1 MKTKKIKAFEFYN
14 CVMLISPTGQKA
26 SNLKEFLNI
35 IEESEDRVVFHHL
48 YQSPFKHEF
57 KVVEYPNDFA
67 QWAATSLE
75 DMALAEKFANFDP
88 YDFNNVSEA
97 KIALMEIIEEHLW
110 DLVTIPWV
118 RPGFEFYFSS
128 STTIIFRLDMSASN
142 LAEFYK
148 CIKQAPLGS
157 IYYHFY
163 ESRKRNN
170 NKEKDDFS
178 SWLREELAETGIAE
192 DLKEIDFYF
201 YSLVEAREKILSIIN
216 HSLKDH
222 EQIK

>member
-1 MKTKKIKAFEFYN
+1 MERDKIKAFEFYN
-14 CVMLISPTGQKA
+14 CVMLVSPTGQKA

-35 IEESEDRVVFHHL
+35 IEESDDKVVFHHL
-48 YQSPFKHEF
+48 YQSPFKNEF
-57 KVVEYPNDFA
+57 KALEYPNDFA

-88 YDFNNVSEA
+88 YDFNNVGEA
-97 KIALMEIIEEHLW
+97 KIAVTEIIEEHLW

-128 STTIIFRLDMSASN
+128 STTIIFRLGMNASSLN
-142 LAEFYK
+142 EFYNG
-148 CIKQAPLGS
+148 IRQAPLGS

-163 ESRKRNN
+163 EARKRNN

-178 SWLREELAETGIAE
+178 SWLREELGETDIARNLT
-192 DLKEIDFYF
+192 DIDFYF
-201 YSLVEAREKILSIIN
+201 YSLIEAREKILSIIR
-216 HSLKDH
+216 HRLKNN
-222 EQIK
+222 EQAK

>member
-1 MKTKKIKAFEFYN
+1 MKNKKIKAFDFYN
-14 CVMLISPTGQKA
+14 CFMLISPTGQKA

-57 KVVEYPNDFA
+57 KAIEYPNDFA
-67 QWAATSLE
+67 QWAAASLE

-88 YDFNNVSEA
+88 YDFNNVGEA
-97 KIALMEIIEEHLW
+97 KIAVMEIIEEHLW

-128 STTIIFRLDMSASN
+128 STTIIFRNEMSASN
-142 LAEFYK
+142 LDEFYD

-170 NKEKDDFS
+170 DKEKDDFS
-178 SWLREELAETGIAE
+178 SWLKEELGEIEVASE
-192 DLKEIDFYF
+192 LVEIDFYF
-201 YSLVEAREKILSIIN
+201 YSLIEAKEKILSIIKQR
-216 HSLKDH
+216 LKNY

>member
-1 MKTKKIKAFEFYN
+1 MKGNNNKPFEFFN

-35 IEESEDRVVFHHL
+35 IEESEHRVIFHHL

-57 KVVEYPNDFA
+57 KTLEYPNDFA

-88 YDFNNVSEA
+88 YDFIDDAGDSKLAIV
-97 KIALMEIIEEHLW
+97 EIIEEHLW

-128 STTIIFRLDMSASN
+128 STTIIFRIGLQAKN
-142 LAEFYK
+142 LPGFYA
-148 CIKQAPLGS
+148 CIKEAPLGS

-163 ESRKRNN
+163 EARKI
-170 NKEKDDFS
+170 NKNKNKDDFS
-178 SWLREELAETGIAE
+178 VWLKEELDEVEIANE
-192 DLKEIDFYF
+192 ITEIDFYF
-201 YSLVEAREKILSIIN
+201 YSLIESKEKILSIIN
-216 HSLKDH
+216 KRLKGY
-222 EQIK
+222 E

>member
-1 MKTKKIKAFEFYN
+1 MKEKVVKPFEFFN
-14 CVMLISPTGQKA
+14 CITLISPTGQKA

-35 IEESEDRVVFHHL
+35 IEESESKVIFHHL

-57 KVVEYPNDFA
+57 KAIEYPNDFA

-88 YDFNNVSEA
+88 YDFNHISEA
-97 KIALMEIIEEHLW
+97 KIAVIEIVEEHMW

-128 STTIIFRLDMSASN
+128 STTIIFKLNMHADN
-142 LAEFYK
+142 LTGFYNCMK
-148 CIKQAPLGS
+148 KAPLGS

-163 ESRKRNN
+163 ESRKRNK
-170 NKEKDDFS
+170 NKAKDDFS
-178 SWLREELAETGIAE
+178 TWLREELDENEIADE
-192 DLKEIDFYF
+192 INEIDFYF
-201 YSLVEAREKILSIIN
+201 YSLIEAKERILSI
-216 HSLKDH
+216 LK
-222 EQIK
+222 QKIK

>member
-1 MKTKKIKAFEFYN
+1 MKKNKIKAFEFYN

-35 IEESEDRVVFHHL
+35 VEESEDKVVFHHL
-48 YQSPFKHEF
+48 YQSPFKNEF
-57 KVVEYPNDFA
+57 KVLEYPNDFA

-88 YDFNNVSEA
+88 YNFNNVNEA
-97 KIALMEIIEEHLW
+97 KIAVMEIIEEHLW
-110 DLVTIPWV
+110 DLVTVPWV

-128 STTIIFRLDMSASN
+128 STTIIFRLDMRASS
-142 LAEFYK
+142 LAEFYD

-163 ESRKRNN
+163 EARKRNN
-170 NKEKDDFS
+170 DKEKDDFS
-178 SWLREELAETGIAE
+178 SWLIEELYEKEAAG

-201 YSLVEAREKILSIIN
+201 YSLIEAKEKILSIIRHRLHKN
-216 HSLKDH
+216 
-222 EQIK
+222 EQVK